1 MNDYIQDIISMIV
14 QYLRNNSQNEIVDL
28 IKKSDYSLEFIQHD
42 GWNGGVD
49 FYRLQLY
56 LSFSEYS
63 KYIEKK
69 NEYEQIIYNALNTFY
84 RDEHLV
90 ITGIDIVSK
99 IERYIDWSAIA
110 PYHTK
115 ESVISLLNSE
125 KEYLIKT
132 GTGELQIKGTSANDD
147 YKKIHSNISNL
158 LKQLGI
164 EHANNYTDLWAW
176 FNDYKK
182 QNLESYHSRRT
193 YINDLYSP
201 LLELL
206 NNSENNTN
214 NITNLTEKPTLHTLS
229 QYLKTNTGF
238 DCPFGHININVKESL
253 GQGGNG
259 IVYKATLQNCTVA
272 IKFLI
277 EYSSKKLERFKAEY
291 LNISIVRNKLKNIVN
306 YILYGELNAGGAI
319 FPYIIME
326 IYPTSLKSRKKQANH
341 ISFSEVMTLF
351 NCLCDALGSFE
362 EQDIIHRD
370 LKPDNILIDKDGNFT
385 VSDFGIAHFSS
396 QYPIQGLTKKG
407 ERLANFEFSAPEQIQ
422 GGKISFATDI
432 YALFQI
438 IYWYVFNE
446 INRGTGGKHLYDIF
460 PDTDAL
466 YLDTLLYKGISNS
479 PEDRYQNITEIY
491 TAFNNMRFEPKE
503 INPFDDM
510 HTFSHLVR
518 STIPEFFNDIA
529 YTNNKDDINSI
540 LLKFCTAKT
549 NRPFEFNTGTS
560 NNTIDNIEILENGN
574 TLLNWHELNIAG
586 MWGCLSNDTYNDIL
600 ILETIPVK
608 PYTINGQEE
617 WAVAIIEDSHMIPI
631 REIESGFV
639 RYNGKVIPT
648 SKLKIQERYLYPEDL
663 CQRYYAIG
671 AFAHCSIIQKN
682 DCYLES
688 LQEKENL
695 TREDIKNY
703 RKQISRNKSKELH
716 IYL

>member
-14 QYLRNNSQNEIVDL
+14 QYLRNNSQNEIIDL
-28 IKKSDYSLEFIQHD
+28 IKKSDYSLEFIEHD
-42 GWNGGVD
+42 DWNGGID

-56 LSFSEYS
+56 LSFTDYS
-63 KYIEKK
+63 KCIEKK
-69 NEYEQIIYNALNTFY
+69 DEYEKIIYNALNTFY
-84 RDEHLV
+84 KDEHLV

-99 IERYIDWSAIA
+99 IARYIDWTAIA
-110 PYHTK
+110 PNHTK

-132 GTGELQIKGTSANDD
+132 GTGELQIRGTSANDD
-147 YKKIHSNISNL
+147 YKKIHSNASNL

-164 EHANNYTDLWAW
+164 EHVNNYTDLWAW

-182 QNLESYHSRRT
+182 QNLDSYQSRRI

-206 NNSENNTN
+206 NNSDNDTN
-214 NITNLTEKPTLHTLS
+214 IVTIHSEKPTLHTLS

-291 LNISIVRNKLKNIVN
+291 LNISIVRNNLKNIVN
-306 YILYGELNAGGAI
+306 YILYGELNANGAI
-319 FPYIIME
+319 FPYIIMQ
-326 IYPTSLKSRKKQANH
+326 IYPISLKSRKKQLND
-341 ISFSEVMTLF
+341 ISFSEVMKLF
-351 NCLCDALGSFE
+351 NCLCDALDSFE
-362 EQDIIHRD
+362 KQNIIHRD

-385 VSDFGIAHFSS
+385 VSDFGIAHFSP

-438 IYWYVFNE
+438 IYWYAFNE

-460 PDTDAL
+460 TDTDAI

-479 PEDRYQNITEIY
+479 PEDRYQNIAEIQ

-503 INPFDDM
+503 VNPFDDM

-529 YTNNKDDINSI
+529 YTDNKDDINSL
-540 LLKFCTAKT
+540 LLKFCAAKT

-560 NNTIDNIEILENGN
+560 NNTIDKIEILDNENILIN
-574 TLLNWHELNIAG
+574 CHELNISG

-600 ILETIPVK
+600 ILETLPVK

-617 WAVAIIEDSHMIPI
+617 WAVAIIEDSYLIPI

-639 RYNGKVIPT
+639 RYNGKVVPT
-648 SKLKIQERYLYPEDL
+648 SELKIQERYLYPEDL
-663 CQRYYAIG
+663 HQRYYAIG
-671 AFAHCSIIQKN
+671 VFAHCSIIQKN
-682 DCYLES
+682 DCYLDL
-688 LQEKENL
+688 LQEKKKL

-703 RKQISRNKSKELH
+703 RKQITRNKSKELYM
-716 IYL
+716 YL

>member
-1 MNDYIQDIISMIV
+1 MIV

-42 GWNGGVD
+42 GWNDGVD

-115 ESVISLLNSE
+115 ESV
-125 KEYLIKT
+125 
-132 GTGELQIKGTSANDD
+132 
-147 YKKIHSNISNL
+147 KKIHSNISNL

-238 DCPFGHININVKESL
+238 DCPFGHININIKESL

-291 LNISIVRNKLKNIVN
+291 
-306 YILYGELNAGGAI
+306 
-319 FPYIIME
+319 
-326 IYPTSLKSRKKQANH
+326 
-341 ISFSEVMTLF
+341 
-351 NCLCDALGSFE
+351 
-362 EQDIIHRD
+362 
-370 LKPDNILIDKDGNFT
+370 
-385 VSDFGIAHFSS
+385 
-396 QYPIQGLTKKG
+396 
-407 ERLANFEFSAPEQIQ
+407 
-422 GGKISFATDI
+422 
-432 YALFQI
+432 
-438 IYWYVFNE
+438 
-446 INRGTGGKHLYDIF
+446 
-460 PDTDAL
+460 
-466 YLDTLLYKGISNS
+466 
-479 PEDRYQNITEIY
+479 
-491 TAFNNMRFEPKE
+491 
-503 INPFDDM
+503 
-510 HTFSHLVR
+510 
-518 STIPEFFNDIA
+518 
-529 YTNNKDDINSI
+529 
-540 LLKFCTAKT
+540 
-549 NRPFEFNTGTS
+549 
-560 NNTIDNIEILENGN
+560 
-574 TLLNWHELNIAG
+574 
-586 MWGCLSNDTYNDIL
+586 
-600 ILETIPVK
+600 
-608 PYTINGQEE
+608 
-617 WAVAIIEDSHMIPI
+617 
-631 REIESGFV
+631 
-639 RYNGKVIPT
+639 
-648 SKLKIQERYLYPEDL
+648 
-663 CQRYYAIG
+663 
-671 AFAHCSIIQKN
+671 
-682 DCYLES
+682 
-688 LQEKENL
+688 
-695 TREDIKNY
+695 
-703 RKQISRNKSKELH
+703 
-716 IYL
+716 